1 MKSQSPRPTI
11 AAYKENAVL
20 QLIIATGC
28 GYVAFHLAR
37 IMLLLMHY
45 DKGIVFHLLY
55 PNIGLGVKEIWSQKW
70 WTVFTYGWVH
80 HGFWD
85 WFTNM
90 IWLYCFGVAFQ
101 SISNF
106 KQVIPL
112 FAIGI
117 IFGGIF
123 FEFSQYFYLQ
133 ESTQT
138 GIYFLSGIAGVIA
151 VGVAAFIL
159 QPNYRL
165 KISSGFSIPILL
177 FLLIFLTLECLVL
190 LPKEINA
197 FAVLLGGIIAGLLYG
212 ILLRLNIELGTKGYA
227 LLEKIQRT
235 TTPNE
240 EEIFEKKSSKRM
252 ELLKTMYEPKHGVTQ
267 EKIDAIL
274 DKIFESGFHSLSREE
289 KDCLNKANKD

>member
-1 MKSQSPRPTI
+1 MKSYSQRPTI

-45 DKGIVFHLLY
+45 DKGTVFHLLY
-55 PNIGLGVKEIWSQKW
+55 PNIGLGVKEIWTQKW
-70 WTVFTYGWVH
+70 WTFFTYGWVH

-90 IWLYCFGVAFQ
+90 IWLYCFGVALQ
-101 SISNF
+101 NISNF

-112 FAIGI
+112 FVMGI

-133 ESTQT
+133 ESTQS
-138 GIYFLSGIAGVIA
+138 GIYFLGGLAGVMA
-151 VGVAAFIL
+151 VGTAAFIL

-177 FLLIFLTLECLVL
+177 FVLIFLTLESLVL
-190 LPKEINA
+190 LPKEVNA
-197 FAVLLGGIIAGLLYG
+197 FAVLLGGIVAGILYG
-212 ILLRLNIELGTKGYA
+212 ILLRFDIELGSKIYSILG
-227 LLEKIQRT
+227 KIQRT
-235 TTPNE
+235 TTPDE
-240 EEIFEKKSSKRM
+240 EAIFEKKNSKRM
-252 ELLKTMYEPKHGVTQ
+252 ELLKTMYEPKQGVTQ